1 MDLSYQAICKAVG
14 KNRAKLIADYED
26 EGNAISFMLAKPYIK
41 QNTGHVT
48 YVKEFDEYTTKKEI
62 TQHLKGF
69 LDSCVLDPDD
79 KIYKS
84 HNGEDAVRD
93 YSWLNKRG

>member
-41 QNTGHVT
+41 
-48 YVKEFDEYTTKKEI
+48 
-62 TQHLKGF
+62 
-69 LDSCVLDPDD
+69 
-79 KIYKS
+79 
-84 HNGEDAVRD
+84 
-93 YSWLNKRG
+93 